1 MIGDV
6 QPSARPAPVARQK
19 SGFEWVVDRIWR
31 FFCSVRVG
39 IYEITLLAVLVLIG
53 ALRNSSVPQALAD
66 AVPAAKPLVE
76 RWYAWDVYHSAVF
89 MVTMT
94 LLAIGIAIGGI
105 INRAPGL
112 WAAIAHPTVT
122 TTHGFLRGADVSA
135 SAADAAAPADLA
147 ETVEGAFRGGRYR
160 VLTAQVG
167 EETHLYADR
176 NRYGKLG
183 TVPLHI
189 ALILVLVGGIVG
201 ARWGFRD
208 TDVMVPEGSVR
219 DIGHDTGLSVRL
231 NRFDEDYNE
240 DGSAKTYR
248 SNLTVLKDGQP
259 VRDASIT
266 VNHPLTL
273 GDVVFYQ
280 SGFGQAVTL
289 GIKDAQGNVL
299 YQDALPLGEFRSK
312 TNPDAPAAL
321 LDLPAAGISLTV
333 IAPDDNPP
341 NQPELDTLHLASG
354 QMYLMVRPLGPDSPL
369 KDPVAQ
375 VINQGDATTFG
386 NATVTFERER
396 RFTVLQVARN
406 PAIPIFLA
414 SALML
419 TGGIL
424 MVFAFPHRR
433 IRGIIGPDGTGGS
446 RLALAPM
453 AKRDW
458 AGQRAFEEMVDK
470 LEADLGL
477 TMERTAR
484 AEPA

>member
-39 IYEITLLAVLVLIG
+39 IYEIIFLALLVLIG

-66 AVPAAKPLVE
+66 AVPATKPLVE
-76 RWYAWDVYHSAVF
+76 RWYAWDVYHSAIF

-122 TTHGFLRGADVSA
+122 TTHGFLRGADV
-135 SAADAAAPADLA
+135 AANATAAAAPADLA
-147 ETVEGAFRGGRYR
+147 ETVAGAFRDRRYR

-183 TVPLHI
+183 TVPLHV

-219 DIGHDTGLSVRL
+219 EIGHDTGLSVRL

-259 VRDASIT
+259 VWFGCDVGKMLERD
-266 VNHPLTL
+266 
-273 GDVVFYQ
+273 
-280 SGFGQAVTL
+280 L
-289 GIKDAQGNVL
+289 GILDMELFDYASVYGFSYRADKAERVEYGHSMMTHAMVFTGVDLDADDRPRKWRVENSWGDKIGDKGFLVMSDRWFDE
-299 YQDALPLGEFRSK
+299 YMYEVVVDKRFV
-312 TNPDAPAAL
+312 PAAL
-321 LDLPAAGISLTV
+321 L
-333 IAPDDNPP
+333 
-341 NQPELDTLHLASG
+341 
-354 QMYLMVRPLGPDSPL
+354 PL
-369 KDPVAQ
+369 
-375 VINQGDATTFG
+375 
-386 NATVTFERER
+386 
-396 RFTVLQVARN
+396 
-406 PAIPIFLA
+406 
-414 SALML
+414 
-419 TGGIL
+419 
-424 MVFAFPHRR
+424 
-433 IRGIIGPDGTGGS
+433 
-446 RLALAPM
+446 
-453 AKRDW
+453 
-458 AGQRAFEEMVDK
+458 
-470 LEADLGL
+470 LEADPTVLPPWDPMGAL
-477 TMERTAR
+477 AA
-484 AEPA
+484 AE